1 MGISVIATPA
11 ARPLPVRLPGGIGLW
26 CWGGVLGLIVALCY
40 LGPLVLPLPS
50 PDATDF
56 GNVLAPIGT
65 AGHLLGTDSLGR
77 DLLSRCLYGGRVS
90 LAVSVG
96 AVCLGLVVGGG
107 LGIIAGY
114 RGGWVDA
121 VISRGLDVLFAFPG
135 LVLAL
140 TVASYLGPSV
150 RNVTLAI
157 AFYTVPAYARMARAG
172 TLRVRTQN
180 FVRAAEMFGA
190 RGFYIGTRHILPN
203 VLFLMLTYALVLIG
217 IAMVIEASLSFL
229 GLGVPPPQPSW
240 GQLIAMGKQDISD
253 APHIA
258 LVPGAFLFLT
268 ITAFNRLG
276 DVLQTR
282 YG

>member
-1 MGISVIATPA
+1 MSASLPATA
-11 ARPLPVRLPGGIGLW
+11 APRARRRLPRFEEAWIW
-26 CWGGVLGLIVALCY
+26 AAVLLLIALACY
-40 LGPLVLPLPS
+40 AAPLVLPVPA
-50 PDATDF
+50 PEDADF

-65 AGHLLGTDSLGR
+65 PGHWLGTDALGR

-90 LAVSVG
+90 LAVSIG
-96 AVCLGLVVGGG
+96 AVVLGLMAGGSLGIMAGYAGG
-107 LGIIAGY
+107 L
-114 RGGWVDA
+114 VDA
-121 VISRGLDVLFAFPG
+121 VVSRCLDVIFAFPG

-157 AFYTVPAYARMARAG
+157 AFFTVPAYARVARAG
-172 TLRVRTQN
+172 TLRVREQN

-190 RGFYIGTRHILPN
+190 RRLSIGCRHILPN
-203 VLFLMLTYALVLIG
+203 VLSLLLTYAFVLIG
-217 IAMVIEASLSFL
+217 IAMIIEAGLSFL

-268 ITAFNRLG
+268 IAAFNRLG
-276 DVLQTR
+276 DLLEAR
-282 YG
+282 RG